1 MPGMGIYIFSV
12 RKCSLRDHTINEE
25 KSKLIMSKNRYQLN
39 RESPLSSKEEDVGK
53 AVVNAAFYVHKSLG
67 PGLLERVYEVCFCH
81 VLSERGYKV
90 LRQVDIPIVFE
101 DKMFEEGLRL
111 DVMVNDVVVCEL
123 KALEQVHPV
132 WQAQL
137 LSHMKL
143 TGKRLGYLINFN
155 VPLIKDGIKRM
166 IL

>member
-1 MPGMGIYIFSV
+1 M
-12 RKCSLRDHTINEE
+12 NEE
-25 KSKLIMSKNRYQLN
+25 IKYHLKSK
-39 RESPLSSKEEDVGK
+39 SPLSDEEEEVGR

-81 VLSERGYKV
+81 VLSKRGYRV
-90 LRQVDIPIVFE
+90 QRQLNIPITFE
-101 DKMFEEGLRL
+101 DMTFDEALRL
-111 DVMVNDVVVCEL
+111 DVMINDLVLCEL
-123 KALEQVHPV
+123 KALEHVHPV

-143 TGKRLGYLINFN
+143 TEKRLGYLINFN
-155 VPLIKDGIKRM
+155 VPLIKDGIQRM